1 MRSKYND
8 NFKINL
14 TQAEKFIGLFCII
27 IQIKSYTSLISSSPN
42 LSPRKL
48 RRKNHWPLAK
58 IVFSDV
64 KTTLRYIFQFL
75 PATCNVCHPA
85 IPETFAHNSISR
97 SQIFDSTRRVNR
109 VGLKIESIC
118 AETNSPTDRIKMI
131 FFCILFA
138 FGKLVRPWKQ
148 FSKYHCRVALAGRAY
163 NWKTERR
170 SLRASEGTIVCIR
183 ICHCDIFFI
192 RLSNNVDFFTVFSMI
207 SLVLMV
213 SFLIF
218 QSIF

>member
-1 MRSKYND
+1 
-8 NFKINL
+8 
-14 TQAEKFIGLFCII
+14 
-27 IQIKSYTSLISSSPN
+27 
-42 LSPRKL
+42 
-48 RRKNHWPLAK
+48 
-58 IVFSDV
+58 
-64 KTTLRYIFQFL
+64 
-75 PATCNVCHPA
+75 
-85 IPETFAHNSISR
+85 
-97 SQIFDSTRRVNR
+97 
-109 VGLKIESIC
+109 
-118 AETNSPTDRIKMI
+118 MI

-163 NWKTERR
+163 NLKTERR

-183 ICHCDIFFI
+183 ICHCDIFLI

-213 SFLIF
+213 SFLVF